1 MSVILII
8 GVCFFLSALF
18 SAAEMAF
25 VSSNKLKLREL
36 LKEKKKE
43 AFIVQG
49 FYRNP
54 RNFLAVVLICNNLV
68 NISIVALATYLVK
81 EFFRIENEWVIT
93 LGVAPALIIF
103 AETVPKAY
111 GRQRAN
117 QLIYQI
123 APGLNFFYRLLSPVS
138 RFFLGFGDFLL
149 KWVGGSEKKTPFVTK
164 EEFTYVIEESTRQGV
179 ISDEERRLVEIILNF
194 ERIRVGEVMT
204 PLRDVPHIE
213 ITKNVWDL
221 KDLARKS
228 HKPFILVYEEIPS
241 IIVGAIYVFDIL
253 FERNESRSLTAFL
266 KAPLFVFE
274 DFSAEKTFLKLQQN
288 HQSFAVVLDEN
299 REAVGVVCIDD
310 LLTF

>member
-1 MSVILII
+1 MSTLLVIGICL
-8 GVCFFLSALF
+8 FLSALF
-18 SAAEMAF
+18 SASEMAF
-25 VSSNKLKLREL
+25 VSSNKLKLRECL
-36 LKEKKKE
+36 REKKRE
-43 AFIVQG
+43 AFILQG

-68 NISIVALATYLVK
+68 NITVVALATYFAK
-81 EFFRIENEWVIT
+81 ESFGIENEWLIT
-93 LGVAPALIIF
+93 LALAPLLIIF

-117 QLIYQI
+117 QMIYQI
-123 APGLNFFYRLLSPVS
+123 APVLNFFYRLLSPLS
-138 RFFLGFGDFLL
+138 RFLIGFGDFLL
-149 KWVGGSEKKTPFVTK
+149 RRIGGSEKKTPFVTK

-179 ISDEERRLVEIILNF
+179 ISDEEKRLVEIILNF

-221 KDLARKS
+221 KDLARKTN
-228 HKPFILVYEEIPS
+228 KPFILVYEEIPS

-253 FERNESRSLTAFL
+253 FERNESRSLTSFL

-274 DFSAEKTFLKLQQN
+274 DLSAEKTFLKLQQN
-288 HQSFAVVLDEN
+288 HQSFAVVLDET
-299 REAVGVVCIDD
+299 REAVGIISIDD